1 MNTVAQLRQAL
12 QTMFLSCCEEAGQ
25 AVPVIR
31 RKRVFTASSLAR
43 TFILGLFEDPNANST
58 ALCAMAAR
66 CDAPVTKQAIEK
78 RYTQTTVRFFE
89 DLFQRC
95 SQLVVQSQHSLAPIL
110 ERFTEVII
118 ADSSSISLPDCEAN
132 RYKGRGGSHGSGKS
146 ALKLQ
151 TEMELRSGRLE
162 MVQVT
167 SGSESDVACDGQFKT
182 LPAGSLRVAD
192 LGYFSIVVFLRL
204 VSQGSHFLSRLHRT
218 MRISIDGVD
227 QGNVIDYLTS
237 QRDSLVDILIEA
249 GTQNRLPC
257 RLIAWKVPPTIAE
270 KRRRAVRADYKH
282 RNRGTPPAKALQAC
296 DWTMLVTSLGAKE
309 LTVNEAIVLYRARWQ
324 IELLFKRWKSIGLAV
339 VCSERCDEVE
349 LVRFWARLC
358 GMLLQHWLCVV
369 CCYRDQPP
377 LSFAR
382 VAKLA
387 CKISSQLA
395 AVLRDEAIG
404 LNDAI
409 EEVIRQFQD
418 STSKSARRDKRAKD
432 IGTIELLKDPEKLDW
447 VLS

>member
-1 MNTVAQLRQAL
+1 MDTVAQVRHAL
-12 QTMFLSCCEEAGQ
+12 QTMFTSCCEEAGQ
-25 AVPVIR
+25 AVKVIK
-31 RKRVFTASSLAR
+31 RKRIFTASSLAR
-43 TFILGLFEDPNANST
+43 TFVLGLFEDPEANAE

-78 RYTQTTVRFFE
+78 RYTGTTVRFFE

-95 SQLVVQSQHSLAPIL
+95 SKLVVQSQDSLAPIL
-110 ERFTEVII
+110 ERFTEVNI
-118 ADSSSISLPDCEAN
+118 ADSSSISLPDCEAE
-132 RYKGRGGSHGSGKS
+132 RYKGRGGSHGFGKS

-151 TEMELRSGRLE
+151 TELELRCGRLE
-162 MVQVT
+162 MVEVT
-167 SGSESDVACDGQFKT
+167 SGSESDVACNGQFKT
-182 LPAGSLRVAD
+182 LPAGSLRIAD
-192 LGYFSIVVFLRL
+192 LGYFSMAVFLRL
-204 VSQGSHFLSRLHRT
+204 ISEGSHFISRLHRT

-227 QGNVIDYLTS
+227 QGNVIDYLIS
-237 QRDSLVDILIEA
+237 QRDSTVDILIET
-249 GTQNRLPC
+249 GTQIRLPC
-257 RLIAWKVPPTIAE
+257 RLIAWKVPPSIAE
-270 KRRRAVRADYKH
+270 KRRRAVRADYRK

-296 DWTMLVTSLGAKE
+296 EWTMLVTDLGADE
-309 LTVNEAIVLYRARWQ
+309 LTVKEAIVLYRARWQ

-339 VCSERCDEVE
+339 VCPDRSDEVE

-358 GMLLQHWLCVV
+358 GVLIQHWLCVV

-387 CKISSQLA
+387 RKITSQLA
-395 AVLRDEAIG
+395 ETLRDESIG
-404 LNDAI
+404 VDETI
-409 EEVIRQFQD
+409 EDVIHQFQR

-432 IGTIELLKDPEKLDW
+432 VGTIELLRNPEKLDW